1 MAHELW
7 EKDGKWSMAFVGD
20 TPWHSLGQN
29 LTKDSPLEVWAK
41 EAMLDWHVK
50 SAAPRFQITDFS
62 DLDADVKVRLTDEGN
77 LITFPNRKVLY
88 RSDNAVPLSIVS
100 DRYKPVQP
108 LEILEFFRSLI
119 ENNNFQME
127 TAGSLK
133 GGQRIWALASTGKGG
148 SIMGQDKIGQYL
160 LLATSCDGSLSTTA
174 QFTTVRVVCNNTLT
188 CAYMNNTQRIK
199 KGEEDLEN
207 RGYADIVRI
216 PHSAIFEPESVKL
229 DLGLADDFF
238 AQFMDD
244 AYHLAKVKVDRV
256 EAIEYFMDLIGKTDE
271 DGTVDIEN
279 VSELTL
285 RRLFEVYKGGVGQD
299 LQSTKGT
306 AWGLVNA
313 VTRFCDHER
322 PSHSQ
327 DTRLNSAWL
336 GDGNRMKTK
345 AMTQA
350 VDKYLKAA

>member
-7 EKDGKWSMAFVGD
+7 EKNGKWSMAFVGD

-29 LTKDSPLEVWAK
+29 LTKGSPLEVWAK
-41 EAMLDWHVK
+41 EALLDWKVK
-50 SAAPRFQITDFS
+50 SGKSTFTITDFK
-62 DLDADVKVRLTDEGN
+62 DLDAETKVRLTDEGN
-77 LITFPNRKVLY
+77 QITFPNKKVLY
-88 RSDNAVPLSIVS
+88 RSDNAAPLSIVS

-108 LEILEFFRSLI
+108 IEILKFFRSLI

-148 SIMGQDKIGQYL
+148 SIMGQDRIGQYL

-188 CAYMNNTQRIK
+188 CAYLNNVKRIK
-199 KGEEDLEN
+199 DAEDSDRE
-207 RGYADIVRI
+207 YADIVRV
-216 PHSAIFEPESVKL
+216 PHNAIFEPDSVKL
-229 DLGLADDFF
+229 DLGLADEFF

-244 AYHLAKVKVDRV
+244 ASRLAKVKVNRV
-256 EAIEYFMDLIGKTDE
+256 DAVEYFMDVIGKPND
-271 DGTVDIEN
+271 DGFVDIDD

-285 RRLFEVYKGGVGQD
+285 RRLFQVYKGGVGQD
-299 LQSTKGT
+299 LESTRGT

-336 GDGNRMKTK
+336 GNGNRMKTR

-350 VDKYLKAA
+350 VDTYLKAA